1 MDELKRVELFNGRA
15 AMLGKVIG
23 VIVNERTGI
32 GIAHWFGLGAPSRYL
47 HRCGGLEPI
56 AAAAGRGAG
65 LRAQA
70 PKGV

>member
-1 MDELKRVELFNGRA
+1 MDQRKRVEVFNGRA
-15 AMLGKVIG
+15 ALPGKGIG
-23 VIVNERTGI
+23 VFLNDLTGI
-32 GIAHWFGLGAPSRYL
+32 GTAHWFGLGAPSRCL
-47 HRCGGLEPI
+47 HRSGGPGPI